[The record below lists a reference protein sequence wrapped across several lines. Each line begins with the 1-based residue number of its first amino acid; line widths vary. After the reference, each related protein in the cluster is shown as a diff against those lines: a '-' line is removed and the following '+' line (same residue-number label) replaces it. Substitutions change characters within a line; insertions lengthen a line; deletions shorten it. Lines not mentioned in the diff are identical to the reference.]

1 MRLREGVFVRSFFC
15 GLMTMLLTAGA
26 MGQAPNRA
34 YFGEDIFVAAG
45 QQVHNATCLFCS
57 VQVEGEV
64 TGRVLV
70 LFGSLNVSGRL
81 ERSATVIGGNAVI
94 DSAARIGGDAV
105 VLGGNA
111 VYETD
116 ESISGSAYV
125 LGGHMSHTG
134 KVEGLHRVSVGPVF
148 FWLLAALVLVLLSS
162 LIVPRVRR
170 RVGTVSPT
178 EFR

>member
-1 MRLREGVFVRSFFC
+1 MRAFLLSV
-15 GLMTMLLTAGA
+15 MAMLTAGA
-26 MGQAPNRA
+26 LAQAPNRA
-34 YFGEDIFVAAG
+34 YVGEDIFVAAG
-45 QQVHNATCLFCS
+45 QQVHNATCVFCS
-57 VQVEGEV
+57 VQVEGDV

-70 LFGSLNVSGRL
+70 LFGSVNVSGRV
-81 ERSATVIGGNAVI
+81 ERSATVIGGNAVV

-125 LGGHMSHTG
+125 LGGHMSRMG
-134 KVEGLHRVSVGPVF
+134 KAHEGRGHRMSVGPVF
-148 FWLLAALVLVLLSS
+148 FWLLAVVVLILLSA
-162 LIVPRVRR
+162 LIAPRVRR
-170 RVGTVSPT
+170 RVGMVDSA